1 MGTHEGSGRALECG
15 GAGAVVKTRG
25 YFGTWP
31 EEEQRRGKIQDRHH
45 FVRRQR
51 RTEVLEGAG
60 GGGWDPP
67 PCYARPMVRWSGGQV
82 EGVQEARSRPRTIK
96 TTPAKIATDPN
107 SGVRGSR
114 SCASC
119 AA

>member
-31 EEEQRRGKIQDRHH
+31 EEEQRKGKIQDRHH
-45 FVRRQR
+45 FVRRER
-51 RTEVLEGAG
+51 RTEVLEGGQEGADG
-60 GGGWDPP
+60 I
-67 PCYARPMVRWSGGQV
+67 RPLVMCVLWSGGQV
-82 EGVQEARSRPRTIK
+82 EGVQEARSRLRTIK

>member
-31 EEEQRRGKIQDRHH
+31 EEQQRKGKIQDRHH
-45 FVRRQR
+45 FVRRER

-67 PCYARPMVRWSGGQV
+67 PCYARPIGQV
-82 EGVQEARSRPRTIK
+82 VRLREFRKPGHGRARSRRLQQ
-96 TTPAKIATDPN
+96 
-107 SGVRGSR
+107 RSR
-114 SCASC
+114 QMQT